1 MSQRDQPA
9 SVGLGALDKVERI
22 RRGMWV
28 HATAPRP
35 DVGMTPHTEVHQH
48 DKLVVRHYAA
58 SPAEGVERQATPVVI
73 VPSMINR
80 AYIVDLEPGRSLV
93 EGLASRGHDVYL
105 IDWGVP
111 GPEDADED
119 VGYVLLTLLHRSIR
133 RIARHARS
141 PKVHLFG
148 YCMGGTLSAMYA
160 ALRGQ
165 HLASLTTLAAPIR
178 FAEGGR
184 FADLVTPID
193 VDAALGADGLVPV
206 EVMKPVFQ
214 LLDPMGNWSKF
225 EGVEKASHDEATLR
239 RVMVRERW
247 LEENVPM
254 AGAFAREVV
263 REAYQH
269 DRLTDGSWVIRGEPV
284 DLGAIR
290 CPTLVVACAR
300 DFITPPAAATPLGE
314 LVGAEVVRTEVLQTG
329 HIGVVVGGIG
339 PKVFYPLLDEWFREV
354 A

>member
-1 MSQRDQPA
+1 MGQREE
-9 SVGLGALDKVERI
+9 SLFGLGALDKVERI

-35 DVGMTPHTEVHQH
+35 DVGLTPHTVIHRH
-48 DKLVVRHYAA
+48 DKLVVKHYAA
-58 SPAEGVERQATPVVI
+58 APAEGMSRQPVPVVI

-93 EGLASRGHDVYL
+93 QGLTERGNDVYL

-111 GPEDADED
+111 GEEDADED

-133 RIARHARS
+133 RIVRHANS
-141 PKVHLFG
+141 STCHLFG
-148 YCMGGTLSAMYA
+148 YCMGGTLVAMYA
-160 ALRGQ
+160 ALRQ
-165 HLASLTTLAAPIR
+165 RFLASITTLAAPIH

-184 FADLVTPID
+184 FRDFVAPLD
-193 VDAALGADGLVPV
+193 VDRTLGPDGLVPV
-206 EVMKPVFQ
+206 EVMKPAFQ
-214 LLDPMGNWSKF
+214 MLDPMGNWSKY

-254 AGAFAREVV
+254 AGAFAREFI

-269 DRLTDGSWVIRGEPV
+269 DRLLDGSWVIRGEAV
-284 DLGAIR
+284 DLSAIR
-290 CPTLVVACAR
+290 CPTLVVACER
-300 DFITPPAAATPLGE
+300 DFITPPAAALPLGE
-314 LVGAEVVRTEVLQTG
+314 LVGADTVRTEVLKTG
-329 HIGVVVGGIG
+329 HIGVVVGSMG
-339 PKVFYPLLDEWFREV
+339 PRAFYPLLDSWFRELS
-354 A
+354 